1 MNQSPRV
8 VLLSL
13 LAVVGAGVL
22 TFTGSTPSY
31 EDQLIGLAVGQTF
44 GDTAPR
50 IEAEPVEVQA
60 LLLDYAENE
69 ALVLKARSALLRYP
83 DLARRIL
90 PVYGA
95 EPEFQDVLLHYGET
109 ALLPI
114 GYFMDQDLTSLEIRK
129 ALGARWNDVV
139 AYFSRLVGRPAEA
152 AASGPAL
159 PPELRGWYA
168 VNFIREGGYGFL
180 GQFAVTPEGKVEWVQ
195 TERVLE
201 GLGDL
206 FVGGIRDLEAKW
218 RLGEE
223 IRTSDLGWAAL
234 DVAVLATSVK
244 LLKAVRA
251 TKLSGPA
258 AEVTRA
264 GGFSRKVA
272 LFGSR
277 VLAGGGR
284 LAARVARLG
293 AVPAA
298 IYLMFRYP
306 SLANATLAELA
317 DWLGVAPWMLQLP
330 FWLIVLYVV
339 LRLGLALLSPLSHLL
354 RGLAWGTARAADWA
368 RPTRVRAGAKTIAA
382 ASSADA

>member
-1 MNQSPRV
+1 MNQTPRV
-8 VLLSL
+8 VLLTL

-31 EDQLIGLAVGQTF
+31 EDQLIGLAVGQAF

-50 IEAEPVEVQA
+50 IEAEPAEVQA
-60 LLLDYAENE
+60 LLLDYADNE

-95 EPEFQDVLLHYGET
+95 ELEFQDVLLRYGEA

-114 GYFMDQDLTSLEIRK
+114 GYYMDHDLTSLEIRR
-129 ALGARWNDVV
+129 ALGERWNDVA

-159 PPELRGWYA
+159 TPELRGWYA
-168 VNFIREGGYGFL
+168 VNFIREGGHGFL
-180 GQFAVTPEGKVEWVQ
+180 GQFAVTPDGKIEWVQ

-206 FVGGIRDLEAKW
+206 FLGGIRDLETKW

-223 IRTSDLGWAAL
+223 ILASDLGWAAL

-251 TKLSGPA
+251 TKLAGPA
-258 AEVTRA
+258 AEATRV

-284 LAARVARLG
+284 LAARVARFG

-306 SLANATLAELA
+306 SLANATLTELA
-317 DWLGVAPWMLQLP
+317 GWLGVAPWMLQLP
-330 FWLIVLYVV
+330 FWLVVLYVV
-339 LRLGLALLSPLSHLL
+339 LRLGLALLSPLSHFL
-354 RGLAWGTARAADWA
+354 RGLASGTARAADWA
-368 RPTRVRAGAKTIAA
+368 RPARVRAGAKTIAA